1 VKLRALFVGLI
12 LVSTAIAACSQ
23 VDQSFAPQAENSTQ
37 GAPTPT
43 NDIEPSNASTAAT
56 ELPLSPENLEPTIDS
71 ETGLVVDSSAAV
83 ETLSDPKTI
92 DQSAELDQPQN
103 WIGTQREQFGE
114 APGLIGAPLQ
124 VAMAVA
130 AERSLALDWTT
141 DEQREIMNP
150 ECRIVRQVPS
160 AGTVLSEPFIR
171 VHIECVRAQ

>member
-1 VKLRALFVGLI
+1 
-12 LVSTAIAACSQ
+12 VSTAIAACSQ

-43 NDIEPSNASTAAT
+43 NDIERSDASTAAT
-56 ELPLSPENLEPTIDS
+56 DFPQARESPVPTISS
-71 ETGLVVDSSAAV
+71 EKGLVVDSSSAA
-83 ETLSDPKTI
+83 ETLSDPKAI

-103 WIGTQREQFGE
+103 WMGTQREQYGE

-160 AGTVLSEPFIR
+160 AGTVLLEPFIR
-171 VHIECVRAQ
+171 VHIECVRAL